1 MVERLLR
8 LGDECVALVGRL
20 EEGDGVL
27 YAESNIAVRIG
38 DGGEGKV
45 GKGEVCSTLT
55 YACCV
60 KMTILHLHFRAGETF
75 AYFSESYAVGGG
87 IAVALIE
94 EILNVFHN
102 N

>member
-1 MVERLLR
+1 MN
-8 LGDECVALVGRL
+8 AKSHYAATVGH
-20 EEGDGVL
+20 
-27 YAESNIAVRIG
+27 
-38 DGGEGKV
+38 GGKGKV

-87 IAVALIE
+87 IVVALIE

>member
-1 MVERLLR
+1 MN
-8 LGDECVALVGRL
+8 AKSHYAATVGH
-20 EEGDGVL
+20 
-27 YAESNIAVRIG
+27 
-38 DGGEGKV
+38 GGEGKV

-60 KMTILHLHFRAGETF
+60 KMTILHFHFRAGETF

-87 IAVALIE
+87 IVVALIE

>member
-1 MVERLLR
+1 MMVERLLR

-45 GKGEVCSTLT
+45 GKGEIRPTLT
-55 YACCV
+55 YAGGIEM
-60 KMTILHLHFRAGETF
+60 MTCDDHLGASISLAHLSELHAV
-75 AYFSESYAVGGG
+75 VGGK
-87 IAVALIE
+87 AVAFIQK
-94 EILNVFHN
+94 IL
-102 N
+102 